1 MDVVVLVIGW
11 LISAF
16 GVGSIVSSHI
26 NKRIEKVQQK
36 QREQDIKQ
44 NAVEKGVQAL
54 LRSEIIRM
62 YNKCSELGRF
72 PIYERENLEHLYAEY
87 KALGGN
93 GVVEGLVEDLN
104 ELPAQ

>member
-1 MDVVVLVIGW
+1 MDIVVIVVGW
-11 LISAF
+11 IISAF
-16 GVGSIVSSHI
+16 GVGSIVSAHI

-72 PIYERENLEHLYAEY
+72 SIYERENLEHLYAEY

>member
-1 MDVVVLVIGW
+1 
-11 LISAF
+11 
-16 GVGSIVSSHI
+16 
-26 NKRIEKVQQK
+26 
-36 QREQDIKQ
+36 
-44 NAVEKGVQAL
+44 
-54 LRSEIIRM
+54 M
-62 YNKCSELGRF
+62 YNKYSELGRF

>member
-36 QREQDIKQ
+36 QKEQEIKQ
-44 NAVEKGVQAL
+44 SAVEKGVQAL

-62 YNKCSELGRF
+62 YNKYSELGRF

-93 GVVEGLVEDLN
+93 GVVEGLVGDLN